1 MPKLFPKLSVS
12 WASQGLGWLKIGRPS
27 TRLQLNLL
35 NLVNLFKLR
44 LAELQEA
51 EEAVPGPRP
60 QLSEC
65 LKKKNCERRR
75 LKKLYKT
82 SFSTAALPF
91 KVGRGSFT
99 SFHPD

>member
-12 WASQGLGWLKIGRPS
+12 WASQGLGNLVENREAQYP
-27 TRLQLNLL
+27 TQLNLV

-51 EEAVPGPRP
+51 VEAVPGPSP

-65 LKKKNCERRR
+65 PLKKNCLAE
-75 LKKLYKT
+75 LIE
-82 SFSTAALPF
+82 
-91 KVGRGSFT
+91 KVL
-99 SFHPD
+99 

>member
-12 WASQGLGWLKIGRPS
+12 WASQGLGNLVIGRRP
-27 TRLQLNLL
+27 TQLNLV

-51 EEAVPGPRP
+51 VEAVPGPSP

-65 LKKKNCERRR
+65 PLGS
-75 LKKLYKT
+75 KT
-82 SFSTAALPF
+82 
-91 KVGRGSFT
+91 
-99 SFHPD
+99 D